1 MEIELN
7 SADLP
12 ESDKKFV
19 NEVVDYAIVEKIDD
33 PTIHS
38 TILL

>member
-12 ESDKKFV
+12 EKDEKFV
-19 NEVVDYAIVEKIDD
+19 NEVVDYAIVENIDD

-38 TILL
+38 ILL